1 MRKLPPMS
9 EWEKNLFAT
18 NMKKKSRA
26 ELLELKDDT
35 MFIMSAE
42 MLSVQTPEDLQWQLN
57 TIINALKEVD
67 K

>member
-1 MRKLPPMS
+1 
-9 EWEKNLFAT
+9 
-18 NMKKKSRA
+18 
-26 ELLELKDDT
+26 
-35 MFIMSAE
+35 MSAE